1 MTPGK
6 EHDDSSF
13 NLEMSEWGGE
23 RHATAARGVSREGIA
38 LVKRLGHN
46 ITSPGWVARFPVAG
60 IFFSG

>member
-1 MTPGK
+1 MTPVG
-6 EHDDSSF
+6 EHGDSSL

-23 RHATAARGVSREGIA
+23 RHATAARGVGREGNA

-46 ITSPGWVARFPVAG
+46 ITSPRWVASFPVAG